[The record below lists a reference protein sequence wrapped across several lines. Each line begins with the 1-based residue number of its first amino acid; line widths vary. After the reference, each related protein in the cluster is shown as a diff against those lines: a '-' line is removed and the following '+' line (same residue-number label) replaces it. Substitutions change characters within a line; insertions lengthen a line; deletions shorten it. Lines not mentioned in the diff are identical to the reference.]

1 MNPHK
6 MHPASLVAM
15 FESLWRNRQLI
26 WQMTRREI
34 QSRYRGSIIGLAW
47 SFINPILLLLV
58 YTFVFS
64 VIFKSRWGVGEQES
78 KVDFAL
84 ALFVGLI
91 VFGIF
96 AECVNRAPMLI
107 VYNVNY
113 VKKVVFPLEIL
124 PWIPLGSVLFN
135 SSISLV
141 VLLLLQLIV
150 NRILPW
156 TIIFFPL
163 ILLPLIFASMGI
175 AWFLAALGVY
185 VRYVGQIT
193 GIFTTI
199 LMFLSA
205 VFYPV
210 EALPEEYRGWL
221 LLNPLILII
230 EESRKALIFGIS
242 PDWLSLGIAL
252 LASFV
257 ICAVGFWWFQKTR
270 KGFADVI

>member
-6 MHPASLVAM
+6 MHPASLIAM

-185 VRYVGQIT
+185 VRDVGQIT

>member
-1 MNPHK
+1 
-6 MHPASLVAM
+6 M
-15 FESLWRNRQLI
+15 FKSLWLNRQLI

-34 QSRYRGSIIGLAW
+34 QSRYRGSFIGLAW
-47 SFINPILLLLV
+47 SFITPLLLLLV

-64 VIFKSRWGVGEQES
+64 VIFKSRWSTNAQES
-78 KVDFAL
+78 KFDFAI

-91 VFGIF
+91 VFGVF
-96 AECVNRAPMLI
+96 SECINRAPMLI
-107 VYNVNY
+107 VSNVNY

-124 PWIPLGSVLFN
+124 PCIPLGSALFN
-135 SSISLV
+135 SLISLA
-141 VLLLLQLIV
+141 VLTLMQLLTGHSLS
-150 NRILPW
+150 W
-156 TIIFFPL
+156 TILLFPL

-175 AWFLAALGVY
+175 SWFLAAIGVY
-185 VRYVGQIT
+185 VRDVGQIT
-193 GIFTTI
+193 GIFTMI
-199 LMFLSA
+199 LMFMSA

-210 EALPEEYRGWL
+210 SALPEEYRAWV

-230 EESRKALIFGIS
+230 NESRNALIFGIP
-242 PDWLSLGIAL
+242 PDWFSLGIAL